1 MSMSSSS
8 SLGGGGGAS
17 FFFSSFFSS
26 FFSPLLAA
34 GAGAEEAAGAG
45 PEAAPAK
52 LKKELMSLPLSAL
65 AKSLGQYASTLTP
78 EAATNFPIFSP
89 EWWGKYR

>member
-1 MSMSSSS
+1 MSISSSS

-26 FFSPLLAA
+26 FFSPLAA

-52 LKKELMSLPLSAL
+52 LKKELMSFPLSAL
-65 AKSLGQYASTLTP
+65 ANSLGQYASTLTP
-78 EAATNFPIFSP
+78 DAATSLPIFSP